1 VKITLGN
8 TVIVDTLDQASGVWP
23 GMEQSV
29 EVAGF
34 LRGAWK
40 KVFPCGNRMYTLPV
54 TVWDLPHPGVG
65 ASMVAMFTRLQD
77 LPTDGLL
84 TIEEHGM
91 MVRSPHAVVQSG
103 RVVKRVG
110 LSDGYE
116 LTLLIEGP
124 LSAAGEE
131 LPGNPGGGGP
141 DTIVGALATLADEEL
156 TTLAGEILIIL

>member
-23 GMEQSV
+23 GMEQSA
-29 EVAGF
+29 EVTGF

-40 KVFPCGNRMYTLPV
+40 KVFPRGNRIFTLPV
-54 TVWDLPHPGVG
+54 TVWDQPHPGVG
-65 ASMVAMFTRLQD
+65 TSMVAMFMRLQN

-91 MVRSPHAVVQSG
+91 MVQSPHAVLQG
-103 RVVKRVG
+103 GKVVERVG

-124 LSAAGEE
+124 LSAGGEE
-131 LPGNPGGGGP
+131 TPLPPAGGGDPIP
-141 DTIVGALATLADEEL
+141 DAALGTLDGEPLA
-156 TTLAGEILIIL
+156 TLAGEILIA